1 MKKYGILVKEL
12 DLGRIGVRATILT
25 VLFDLLRRFVIAL
38 VICYLGPYLVFF
50 IFAFNFT
57 SLFYLS
63 YLVYHLPVED
73 HIEQVRSIF
82 NELTILAVNYH
93 LICISDF
100 VNSTQAQSMV
110 GNILIALIL
119 LNCLANVYFSI

>member
-1 MKKYGILVKEL
+1 LKKYGILVKEL

>member
-1 MKKYGILVKEL
+1 LKKYGILVKEL

-38 VICYLGPYLVFF
+38 VICYLGPYPVFF